1 MLRVSDMAAASLG
14 IGDILR
20 LPENY
25 DLGPGSGPL
34 DLLVC
39 ELNEDGPALVVASGQ
54 KAGLVFATLPPEARG
69 PDRGL
74 SSRWLLA
81 NWDRW
86 FRFTHL
92 DAPVPFEDALVLRWD
107 ARSLPEPS

>member
-1 MLRVSDMAAASLG
+1 MQLKSIAAASIG
-14 IGDILR
+14 IGDLLR

-25 DLGPGSGPL
+25 DLGPGSGPV

-39 ELNEDGPALVVASGQ
+39 ELNEDGPALVVASGH
-54 KAGLVFATLPPEARG
+54 KAGLVFAVLPPGARA

-74 SSRWLLA
+74 RAEWLIA
-81 NWDRW
+81 NWNEW

-92 DAPVPFEDALVLRWD
+92 DAPVPLEEARVLRWD
-107 ARSLPEPS
+107 ARSLPQPI